1 LARSTAPPGQGEL
14 DRESVGLACAEAGVA
29 LSGDQVDLLGR
40 YLELLNRWNRV
51 HSLTAIDEPREQLI
65 RHLLDSLIAEQAL
78 TGAVG
83 SLVGVHVADVGSGM
97 GSPGIVWAAVMPES
111 KFDLIERQ
119 QKKAAFLRHVV
130 GQLGWGGRVQVAEGD
145 VRQLWGRRCYGLITS
160 RAFAGLEEFLRL
172 TVNISEPG
180 TLWAAMI
187 GRLKKDV
194 SEQLLLKMN
203 SQTVEIH
210 LQNLIPLH
218 VPGLSAERHLLIA
231 RRVT

>member
-1 LARSTAPPGQGEL
+1 M
-14 DRESVGLACAEAGVA
+14 
-29 LSGDQVDLLGR
+29 
-40 YLELLNRWNRV
+40 
-51 HSLTAIDEPREQLI
+51 
-65 RHLLDSLIAEQAL
+65 
-78 TGAVG
+78 
-83 SLVGVHVADVGSGM
+83 LV
-97 GSPGIVWAAVMPES
+97 
-111 KFDLIERQ
+111 
-119 QKKAAFLRHVV
+119 
-130 GQLGWGGRVQVAEGD
+130 GRVQVAEGD

-187 GRLKKDV
+187 GRPKKDV

-218 VPGLSAERHLLIA
+218 IPGLSAERHLLIA